1 MFFDRQFKCRNSLAA
16 VLTLLWR
23 ELAGVRELTRLLNR
37 KGFLWCE
44 SPKVKQQALSQ
55 RFLTF
60 AAVLFE

>member
-1 MFFDRQFKCRNSLAA
+1 MVAA

-44 SPKVKQQALSQ
+44 SHKVKQQVLSQ
-55 RFLTF
+55 KILTF
-60 AAVLFE
+60 AAVVFE